1 MKLCQKPFVWTPRSL
16 WACNA
21 LIRATN
27 TKTTGFTMSQHLMM
41 VPLQGVVVV
50 VAQQQQVQEGHLVL
64 LPHDS
69 WPGHMQILG

>member
-1 MKLCQKPFVWTPRSL
+1 
-16 WACNA
+16 
-21 LIRATN
+21 
-27 TKTTGFTMSQHLMM
+27 MSQHLMM

-50 VAQQQQVQEGHLVL
+50 VAQQHQVQEGHLVL